1 MKKADFRFPDAQI
14 SGSHG
19 WLKLLLVGVSIITSS
34 AFAVGQDQESP
45 TDQGFMSN
53 PLPEV
58 QHERESARSV
68 YPARV
73 QRLDLGAF
81 STREENKVL
90 ELLSARVMRKHP
102 Q

>member
-1 MKKADFRFPDAQI
+1 M
-14 SGSHG
+14 
-19 WLKLLLVGVSIITSS
+19 GVSIITSS
-34 AFAVGQDQESP
+34 ALAVGQDQESP
-45 TDQGFMSN
+45 TDQGFAAI

-58 QHERESARSV
+58 QHEREAARSV

-90 ELLSARVMRKHP
+90 DLPSARLMRKH
-102 Q
+102 QQ

>member
-58 QHERESARSV
+58 HHAREAARSV
-68 YPARV
+68 YPARA

-90 ELLSARVMRKHP
+90 ELLSARVMRKH
-102 Q
+102 QQ